1 MLPPFD
7 FNPKNLAVSGGGTFV
22 EKSGEYGRGAT
33 RGGSRSIAHPAAPD
47 LQYFLSRP
55 EKQAG
60 A

>member
-7 FNPKNLAVSGGGTFV
+7 SIQKSSAVSGDGTLV
-22 EKSGEYGRGAT
+22 EKSGEYGRGAA
-33 RGGSRSIAHPAAPD
+33 RGGSRSIVHSAEPD

-55 EKQAG
+55 ENQAE